1 MRRRKMALRRRIRML
16 IVALILV
23 VVGILIVPISR
34 FRVAAGEKN
43 HSRIEYRTY
52 VVQRGDTLWGL
63 ADSYMGENFGNH
75 QDYIEEVMRANGMDR
90 AFVYAGQLLII
101 PYEADMV
108 NSTQIAAANE

>member
-16 IVALILV
+16 IVVLILV
-23 VVGILIVPISR
+23 VVGILIVPISH

-43 HSRIEYRTY
+43 HFQIEYRTY
-52 VVQRGDTLWGL
+52 VVQCGDTLWGL
-63 ADSYMGENFGNH
+63 ADSYMGENFDNH

-90 AFVYAGQLLII
+90 AFIYAGQLLII

>member
-16 IVALILV
+16 IVALMLV

-63 ADSYMGENFGNH
+63 ADSYMGENFDNH
-75 QDYIEEVMRANGMDR
+75 QDYIEEVMWANGMDR
-90 AFVYAGQLLII
+90 AFVDAGQLLII

>member
-23 VVGILIVPISR
+23 VVGILIVPTSR

-63 ADSYMGENFGNH
+63 ADSYMGENFDNH

-101 PYEADMV
+101 P
-108 NSTQIAAANE
+108 

>member
-1 MRRRKMALRRRIRML
+1 ML
-16 IVALILV
+16 FSAV
-23 VVGILIVPISR
+23 
-34 FRVAAGEKN
+34 N
-43 HSRIEYRTY
+43 
-52 VVQRGDTLWGL
+52 TLWGL
-63 ADSYMGENFGNH
+63 ADSYMGENFDNH

>member
-63 ADSYMGENFGNH
+63 A
-75 QDYIEEVMRANGMDR
+75 GMDR